1 MLRALAV
8 ALLLSACTEATAR
21 GFFPTAS
28 SPDSTWWA
36 AVQTCRFRDDSTAE
50 LRLAHGQRLDSLLT
64 AVLRQGNNPLSALQS
79 APEGVLR
86 VVSSD
91 KKVVAYSFAVPLAS
105 GEYAFF
111 GLVHAQ
117 FGPITTLTP
126 LTPCLSFDA
135 FTDGDADHWPSGLI
149 YSLQA
154 TTYRR
159 TTRYHALMFR
169 PHAQQA
175 QQKWVEPWVFGRPLR
190 VSAAS
195 TECPSLPLYFG
206 ARVFAVKDFAGM
218 HFNSPPKR
226 LLLRYAPEVSA
237 SMRFGKSGNEI
248 LVDEVAPMR
257 HGSTGDFRT
266 YGPTLAVD
274 RLYFDRGKWTLQ
286 PVENP

>member
-21 GFFPTAS
+21 GFFSTTS

-36 AVQTCRFRDDSTAE
+36 AAQACRFRDDSTAA

-64 AVLRQGNNPLSALQS
+64 AVLRLSSDPLTALNP

-86 VVSSD
+86 VMSSD
-91 KKVVAYSFAVPLAS
+91 KKVVAYSFAVPLSS
-105 GEYAFF
+105 GDYAFF
-111 GLVHAQ
+111 GQVHAQ
-117 FGPITTLTP
+117 MGPITTLTP
-126 LTPCLSFDA
+126 LTPSPTFDA
-135 FTDGDADHWPSGLI
+135 FTEGDANHWPSGLI

-190 VSAAS
+190 GSSAGA
-195 TECPSLPLYFG
+195 ECPPLPLYFG
-206 ARVFAVKDFAGM
+206 ARVFALKDFAGE

-257 HGSTGDFRT
+257 HGRAGDFRT

-274 RLYFDRGKWTLQ
+274 RLLFERGKWTLQ